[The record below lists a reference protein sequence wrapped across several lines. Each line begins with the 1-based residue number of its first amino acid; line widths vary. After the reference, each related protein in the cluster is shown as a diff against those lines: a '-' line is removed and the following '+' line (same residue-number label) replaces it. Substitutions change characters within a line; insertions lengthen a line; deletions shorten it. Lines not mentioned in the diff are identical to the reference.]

1 VIVPGLGFGAHG
13 GFQLSITND
22 SGSSVVIQASTNLT
36 TWLPVFT
43 NVAPFTFTNLD
54 STNYPQRFYRAIVG
68 Q

>member
-1 VIVPGLGFGAHG
+1 VIVPHLGFGAQG

-54 STNYPQRFYRAIVG
+54 STNYSQRFYRAIVG